1 MDDKQIPEYNQIN
14 SEQDDLTVIEAKLEA
29 IKKQRQREKQQQ
41 EQKED

>member
-1 MDDKQIPEYNQIN
+1 MDDKQIPEYNQID

-29 IKKQRQREKQQQ
+29 IKKQRQREKQQ

>member
-1 MDDKQIPEYNQIN
+1 MDDKQIPEYNQID

-29 IKKQRQREKQQQ
+29 IKKQRQRE

>member
-1 MDDKQIPEYNQIN
+1 MDDKQIPEYNQID

-29 IKKQRQREKQQQ
+29 IKKQRQQQQ